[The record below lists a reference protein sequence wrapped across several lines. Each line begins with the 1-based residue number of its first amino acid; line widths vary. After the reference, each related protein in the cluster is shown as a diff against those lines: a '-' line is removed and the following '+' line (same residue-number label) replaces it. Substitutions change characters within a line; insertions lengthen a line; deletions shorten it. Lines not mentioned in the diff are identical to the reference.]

1 MVPVTPQPTRAT
13 TDAFYPLILNSGR
26 IRDQWHTMT
35 RTGAVPR
42 LMQHIAEPM
51 VEVAPQDAVRYQLPA
66 DGLARIWSRH
76 GVMVAKVAISEGQRP
91 GSLFVP
97 MHWNNQFARQGRV
110 NNLLAAVTDPYS
122 GQPESKQAAV
132 AIAAWQPAWHSEL
145 FCREPLPFP
154 AAWHWRRRAAPGVLH
169 YSLAG
174 EASARQWLSAWCAR
188 RGWQLQVADGGAV
201 WNLLAWHQGRLMLGW
216 WSDAREP
223 AVDCAWIS
231 AAFAAPPSDAV
242 QRHALLSGR
251 PGAAVAP
258 RGRIVCSC
266 FGVGEWS
273 INEAIASGCAS
284 VGALGGKLKCGT
296 NCGSCV
302 PELNALLAAQRTRA

>member
-1 MVPVTPQPTRAT
+1 
-13 TDAFYPLILNSGR
+13 
-26 IRDQWHTMT
+26 
-35 RTGAVPR
+35 
-42 LMQHIAEPM
+42 
-51 VEVAPQDAVRYQLPA
+51 
-66 DGLARIWSRH
+66 
-76 GVMVAKVAISEGQRP
+76 
-91 GSLFVP
+91 
-97 MHWNNQFARQGRV
+97 
-110 NNLLAAVTDPYS
+110 
-122 GQPESKQAAV
+122 
-132 AIAAWQPAWHSEL
+132 
-145 FCREPLPFP
+145 
-154 AAWHWRRRAAPGVLH
+154 PGVLH

>member
-1 MVPVTPQPTRAT
+1 
-13 TDAFYPLILNSGR
+13 
-26 IRDQWHTMT
+26 
-35 RTGAVPR
+35 
-42 LMQHIAEPM
+42 
-51 VEVAPQDAVRYQLPA
+51 
-66 DGLARIWSRH
+66 
-76 GVMVAKVAISEGQRP
+76 
-91 GSLFVP
+91 
-97 MHWNNQFARQGRV
+97 
-110 NNLLAAVTDPYS
+110 
-122 GQPESKQAAV
+122 
-132 AIAAWQPAWHSEL
+132 
-145 FCREPLPFP
+145 
-154 AAWHWRRRAAPGVLH
+154 
-169 YSLAG
+169 
-174 EASARQWLSAWCAR
+174 WCAR

-284 VGALGGKLKCGT
+284 VGALGGK
-296 NCGSCV
+296 
-302 PELNALLAAQRTRA
+302 